1 MSKRS
6 IGAALAVILLSWQFA
21 AMVVNS
27 SLLPD
32 PAAVLLSFAQG
43 LGGKLGMHVVV
54 SSWRLLVSMALAVV
68 LAVPLGLVMGQ
79 SKRLDGLVAP
89 LIYITYPVP
98 KVVFLPVVMLFLGV
112 GDRSKVFLIALILFF
127 QILVVVRDAS
137 HGVRPEMVYSVR
149 SLGASRLQV
158 LRYVYI
164 PACLPATLTAL
175 RVSTGTAVAVLY
187 VAESFATQSGLG
199 FYIMDTWQ
207 TLAYPKM
214 YSAVVAMSVI
224 GFAIYVGLDQLEKRV
239 CGWVHAGK

>member
-6 IGAALAVILLSWQFA
+6 IVFTIIGILLVWQLA
-21 AMVVNS
+21 AFGVNS
-27 SLLPD
+27 NLLPA
-32 PAAVLLSFAQG
+32 PAAVLTSFVQG
-43 LGGKLGMHVVV
+43 LGGKLGLHIAV
-54 SSWRLLVSMALAVV
+54 SSWRLITSMVLAVL
-68 LAVPLGLVMGQ
+68 LAVPLGLVIGQ
-79 SKRLDGLVAP
+79 SKGLDALVAP
-89 LIYITYPVP
+89 LIYITYPIP
-98 KVVFLPVVMLFLGV
+98 KVVLLPVVMLFLGI
-112 GDRSKVFLIALILFF
+112 GDRSKIFIITLILFF

-137 HGVRPEMVYSVR
+137 HGVRPELIYSVR
-149 SLGASRLQV
+149 SLGATRFQV

-164 PACLPATLTAL
+164 PACLPSTLTAL

-207 TLAYPKM
+207 ALAYPKM

-224 GFAIYVGLDQLEKRV
+224 GFAVYVGLDHLETRF